1 MLRYIGKRILWMIPV
16 LLGVLL
22 IVFALSDIAPGDP
35 VDQIVGYDAPAEV
48 KEAKREELGLN
59 DPFLVRYYRYVRD
72 LVLHG
77 DLGTSYSTGRP
88 VSQELMQKYPHTIKL
103 ALMAIALA
111 LIIGIPLGVI
121 SAVKQYTVIDNA
133 SMVFALFGVSVPQ
146 FWFALMLML
155 IFAVNLKILPSNS
168 STSGALGYVMPV
180 IMIGIQNI
188 GNIARTTRSSMLE
201 VIRQDY
207 IRTARAKGQKEGV
220 VIFGHA
226 LRNALIPVVANVGN
240 SMASSLGGA
249 VVAEQI
255 FSVDGVGK
263 YMLASIKGSN
273 WPCVCGGLVILAVTF
288 SVTMLLVDLVYT
300 IVDPRLKDEYN
311 ASSKMAA
318 QRRNLKKSKKAAK
331 NAPQAQGAEA

>member
-22 IVFALSDIAPGDP
+22 IVFALSAIAPGDP
-35 VDQIVGYDAPAEV
+35 VDQIVGADAPEEIR
-48 KEAKREELGLN
+48 EAKREELGLN
-59 DPFLVRYYRYVRD
+59 DPFLVRYARYVVN
-72 LVLHG
+72 LVTKG

-88 VSQELMQKYPHTIKL
+88 VATELLQKYPHTIKL

-121 SAVKQYTVIDNA
+121 SAVKQYTVVDNV

-155 IFAVNLKILPSNS
+155 IFAVNLKILPAS
-168 STSGALGYVMPV
+168 SATSGAIGYVMPV
-180 IMIGIQNI
+180 LMIGIQNI

-207 IRTARAKGQKEGV
+207 IRTARAKGQKESV

-263 YMLASIKGSN
+263 YMLTAIKALN
-273 WPCVCGGLVILAVTF
+273 WPAVCGGLVILAITF
-288 SVTMLLVDLVYT
+288 SVTMLLVDLIYT

-318 QRRNLKKSKKAAK
+318 QKRKYSNKGKSFVKRVQETPDA
-331 NAPQAQGAEA
+331 